1 MPHAMRG
8 RFVLA
13 TKPHFSGKWAVA
25 NTDGSDAVVSAL
37 MRDPSSVLDMESG
50 REVRVNV
57 PDGIETV
64 FRFELRSNA

>member
-1 MPHAMRG
+1 MPHVIHG

-13 TKPHFSGKWAVA
+13 TKQHLSGKLVVA
-25 NTDGSDAVVSAL
+25 NTDGSDEVVSAL
-37 MRDPSSVLDMESG
+37 MSDPSSVRDMERGS
-50 REVRVNV
+50 EVRVMA